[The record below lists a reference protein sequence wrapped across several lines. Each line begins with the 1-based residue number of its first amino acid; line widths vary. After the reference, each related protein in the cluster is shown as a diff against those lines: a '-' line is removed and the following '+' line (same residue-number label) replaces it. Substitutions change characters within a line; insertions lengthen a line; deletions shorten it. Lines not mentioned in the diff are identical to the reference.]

1 VATGEVTVHVTPAAT
16 ASSQS
21 RTTLLVNLAWS
32 VMLIVM
38 AVIFFFPFFWT
49 VASSLKKV
57 SELYVF
63 PPILFPAV
71 PQWKNYLTVLQTV
84 PFLTWTWN
92 SMLVVVLSTAGV
104 LLSSSLAAYAFAR
117 FEFRGRE
124 VLFIVTLGT
133 MMLPAQVT
141 LIPQFILFHDLGWI
155 DTLNPLWIPSWFGG
169 GAFYI
174 FLLRQFILSLPR
186 ELDEA
191 AVIDG
196 ANPFQI
202 LWNILLPLCQPALA
216 TVAVI
221 SLIGQWGDFIT
232 PLIYLN
238 SPVKF
243 TLAIGLNFFRT
254 VPDSGGLPTDHLL
267 MAASVM
273 TTIPPILLF
282 FVAQRYFVTGIVMS
296 GIKG

>member
-1 VATGEVTVHVTPAAT
+1 
-16 ASSQS
+16 
-21 RTTLLVNLAWS
+21 
-32 VMLIVM
+32 MLIVM

>member
-1 VATGEVTVHVTPAAT
+1 MADARLTATN
-16 ASSQS
+16 SSQS
-21 RTTLLVNLAWS
+21 RAELMTDIVWFAILA
-32 VMLIVM
+32 VL

-49 VASSLKKV
+49 IASSLKSV
-57 SELYVF
+57 QELFVF

-71 PQWKNYLTVLQTV
+71 PQWKNYTTVLQAV

-92 SMLVVVLSTAGV
+92 SFFVVITSTAGV
-104 LLSSSLAAYAFAR
+104 VATASLAAYAFAR

-124 VLFIVTLGT
+124 ALFIVTLGT

-141 LIPQFILFHDLGWI
+141 LIPQFVLFHDLGWI
-155 DTLNPLWIPSWFGG
+155 DTLKPLWIPSWFGG

-174 FLLRQFILSLPR
+174 FLMRQFILSLPR

-196 ANPFQI
+196 AGPFQI
-202 LWNILLPLCQPALA
+202 LWQILLPLCQPALA

-221 SLIGQWGDFIT
+221 SVIARWGDFVE

-238 SPVKF
+238 SPQNF

-273 TTIPPILLF
+273 TTIPPIILF
-282 FVAQRYFVTGIVMS
+282 FVAQRYFVSGIVMS